1 MSHSFEGTAVVAR
14 VSSVAE
20 AVQAIEAGAHLVDA
34 GSDEALIEAIRGE
47 GLDVLDSGWSRCAG
61 LAHTPAPEPLAAEPP
76 AAGSPAADSPA
87 ADSPEPGDTA
97 LSDTALGATARDR
110 ILVEVGPAEVPAAVA
125 AGWRTLVDV
134 DSDDRARQDAHT
146 AAADTAPADGR
157 AATAGTSADT
167 AAARAG
173 AIAAICAWQGAHM
186 VRTRHIAQV
195 RRCIDMTET
204 IKGTRPPAWAVRGL
218 G

>member
-20 AVQAIEAGAHLVDA
+20 AVQAIGAGAHLVDA
-34 GSDEALIEAIRGE
+34 GSDEALIAAIRGE
-47 GLDVLDSGWSRCAG
+47 GLDVLDSGRSRCAG
-61 LAHTPAPEPLAAEPP
+61 LAPTPAPGHAA
-76 AAGSPAADSPA
+76 S
-87 ADSPEPGDTA
+87 GD
-97 LSDTALGATARDR
+97 TARDR
-110 ILVEVGPAEVPAAVA
+110 ILVEVGPAELAAAVA
-125 AGWRTLVDV
+125 AGWRTLADV
-134 DSDDRARQDAHT
+134 DTDGGAREDAH
-146 AAADTAPADGR
+146 
-157 AATAGTSADT
+157 T

-195 RRCIDMTET
+195 RRCVDMTET
-204 IKGTRPPAWAVRGL
+204 ILGTRPPAWAVRGL